1 MMDQRTVAYVAGVVD
16 LLGLI
21 RIRYAEDT
29 PLPVV
34 QVHGK
39 YMSTLEYLGELTGTK
54 AIETRREYTRAG
66 CAEHC
71 KEKHMHITSTSGRWS
86 VTGAKATVLL
96 WNMQPYLRV
105 KKDAA
110 DGALA
115 VGLRTKFKQGT
126 VDKMRQLGWEI
137 PSELEGRTLRVVGSS
152 A

>member
-1 MMDQRTVAYVAGVVD
+1 VALIDDRTVAYVAGIVD

-21 RIRYAEDT
+21 RVRTVEGT
-29 PLPVV
+29 QLPVV

-39 YMSTLEYLGELTGTK
+39 HMATFDYLGELTGTK
-54 AIETRREYTRAG
+54 AIETKRDYTRAG

-71 KEKHMHITSTSGRWS
+71 AEKHMHIVSRSGRWS
-86 VTGAKATVLL
+86 LTGAKATVVL
-96 WNMQPYLRV
+96 WNIQPYLRE

-115 VGLRTKFKQGT
+115 VGLATKFKQGT
-126 VDKMRQLGWEI
+126 VGKMRDLGWEI
-137 PSELEGRTLRVVGSS
+137 PRELGLSLVG